1 MIVRCNWCMAVFDE
15 EEIIV
20 VGETEHCPKCKIEG
34 CLMDMEN
41 EKDVSK
47 ENISNG

>member
-1 MIVRCNWCMAVFDE
+1 MKVRCNDCMAVFDE

-20 VGETEHCPKCKIEG
+20 IGETEHCPKCNIEG

-41 EKDVSK
+41 EDNVSE